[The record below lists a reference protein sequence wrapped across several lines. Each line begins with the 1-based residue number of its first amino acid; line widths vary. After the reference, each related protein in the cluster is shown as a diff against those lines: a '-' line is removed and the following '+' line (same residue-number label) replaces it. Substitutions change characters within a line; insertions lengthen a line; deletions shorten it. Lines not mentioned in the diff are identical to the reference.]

1 MREEEISDLR
11 TQKDQL
17 LTKIATLE
25 KQISEF
31 RSKIANHD
39 E

>member
-1 MREEEISDLR
+1 MREEEIR
-11 TQKDQL
+11 TQKDQFL
-17 LTKIATLE
+17 AKIATLE
-25 KQISEF
+25 KQNSEF